1 MVMMSIKVIK
11 DVVGRIVALFLV
23 SSVGAITS
31 SSVMNQVQT
40 EVQVPLWYAAWMA
53 GIMAVVTV
61 VGKLAQAALDG
72 KSESHEVD
80 AIFGVKEET
89 RAAVNEAKGVSAPVV
104 DDPVL

>member
-1 MVMMSIKVIK
+1 MNMMSVKVIK

-72 KSESHEVD
+72 KIEAHEVD
-80 AIFGVKEET
+80 AIFGVKEAT
-89 RAAVNEAKGVSAPVV
+89 RAAINESKGITPAVV
-104 DDPVL
+104 EDPAS

>member
-11 DVVGRIVALFLV
+11 DVIGRIVALFLV

-72 KSESHEVD
+72 KIDASEVD
-80 AIFGVKEET
+80 EIFGVKEET
-89 RAAVNEAKGVSAPVV
+89 RAAINDAKGVTAAPVE
-104 DDPVL
+104 DPAL

>member
-1 MVMMSIKVIK
+1 MIMLSIKAMK
-11 DVVGRIVALFLV
+11 DVIGRIIALFLV

-53 GIMAVVTV
+53 GLMAVITV

-72 KSESHEVD
+72 KIEAHEID
-80 AIFGVKEET
+80 EIFGVKEET
-89 RAAVNEAKGVSAPVV
+89 RAATNEKKGLTV
-104 DDPVL
+104 DPVEPQPE

>member
-1 MVMMSIKVIK
+1 MFMMSIKVMK

-31 SSVMNQVQT
+31 SSVMNQVQSD
-40 EVQVPLWYAAWMA
+40 VQVPLWYAAWMA

-72 KSESHEVD
+72 KIEGHEVD

-89 RAAVNEAKGVSAPVV
+89 RAALNEAKGVTESSVETPAS
-104 DDPVL
+104 